1 MPRLLLDLSPLR
13 NKNYARIL
21 LARTI
26 SIVGLGMLG
35 VAIPVQVQSLT
46 GSTLW
51 VGLVSTVEGVATFI
65 GMIVGGKVVDSMDR
79 RRVILLSRLLG
90 ALCFAALAA
99 NSWLASPYLAV
110 ILFVGAIDGFFGA
123 FATSALLAITP
134 VLVAQRQL
142 AAAGALN
149 MATIRLGTVA
159 SPAIGGIIIA
169 QAGVGVCYVVATVLS
184 LVCVSILW
192 GLPPLRPAPDEPKH
206 NSEED
211 LPSAQGFRYIL
222 RHRLVLAVIL
232 VASLSSMMGGI
243 RVVFPA
249 IAAQSF
255 GGGPELTG
263 FFFTAVPVGALI
275 ATALSGWL
283 GHLQRPLRT
292 LFILLQAS
300 FLSIIGFGAMALYS
314 LPVAA
319 AMGFLVLYGVLSSW
333 SDVIQFTI
341 LQTETPDQVR
351 GRVNGVWL
359 AQEVSAESVGAMGT
373 GAVGR
378 ALGGAASSMVLGT
391 VAFLG
396 LLGVVATSPH
406 PSTSTKEPA

>member
-1 MPRLLLDLSPLR
+1 MPRP
-13 NKNYARIL
+13 YAY
-21 LARTI
+21 
-26 SIVGLGMLG
+26 
-35 VAIPVQVQSLT
+35 P
-46 GSTLW
+46 
-51 VGLVSTVEGVATFI
+51 
-65 GMIVGGKVVDSMDR
+65 
-79 RRVILLSRLLG
+79 LLSAQPGIWWDCQLEGETSQLYTVARATTITGTWDPLLFRI
-90 ALCFAALAA
+90 ALHR
-99 NSWLASPYLAV
+99 
-110 ILFVGAIDGFFGA
+110 
-123 FATSALLAITP
+123 T
-134 VLVAQRQL
+134 LVECP
-142 AAAGALN
+142 
-149 MATIRLGTVA
+149 TLGTRFVIDDEHLPRQIPGA
-159 SPAIGGIIIA
+159 HPPAELEEVDLR
-169 QAGVGVCYVVATVLS
+169 AGPGHGAHSHPPVG
-184 LVCVSILW
+184 
-192 GLPPLRPAPDEPKH
+192 
-206 NSEED
+206 
-211 LPSAQGFRYIL
+211 
-222 RHRLVLAVIL
+222 
-232 VASLSSMMGGI
+232 
-243 RVVFPA
+243 
-249 IAAQSF
+249 